1 MKLYEGL
8 ANVMRLNNHLLN
20 SVLIKT
26 LAFISSVR
34 EINIDYM
41 IETFSK
47 FILIKSQE
55 KSVIKK
61 DTLLFY

>member
-1 MKLYEGL
+1 MK
-8 ANVMRLNNHLLN
+8 LNNHLLN

-41 IETFSK
+41 IEIFSK
-47 FILIKSQE
+47 FIIIKSQE